1 MKKSTVKRFRRMY
14 GRNGKD
20 GGGRLEGR
28 DYSSALRLEIGE
40 YAVAHGVDA
49 TVRYFYQLNLKT
61 L

>member
-1 MKKSTVKRFRRMY
+1 MY

-28 DYSSALRLEIGE
+28 VYSSALRLEIGE